1 MESRVV
7 CSACGKWMFHLAQ
20 TCPHCGVPRAGAA
33 AAAPAPAVEV
43 KALPKKLELSP
54 EEVRALLAASVPGSE
69 PRIGDVVAD
78 LMLPRSGV
86 MDLVL
91 TLVALPVTTLTVLV
105 LGYAVLQAMRKK
117 LPINLRGARLL
128 AVPTSAALAAVLL
141 ARNDADTVA
150 WVALGTSLFAWF
162 VRDLL
167 RARARK
173 DPFD

>member
-1 MESRVV
+1 M
-7 CSACGKWMFHLAQ
+7 
-20 TCPHCGVPRAGAA
+20 
-33 AAAPAPAVEV
+33 
-43 KALPKKLELSP
+43 KKLELSA
-54 EEVRALLAASVPGSE
+54 EEARALLAATAPSAE

-78 LMLPRSGV
+78 LMLPRSGGV
-86 MDLVL
+86 DLVL

-141 ARNDADTVA
+141 LRNEADAGA
-150 WVALGTSLFAWF
+150 WVALGVSLTGWFA
-162 VRDLL
+162 RDLL

-173 DPFD
+173 DPFA